1 MPTRLKLYT
10 SFVPKKVSLDIYAK
24 MLKEMADDHHPFSEV
39 INLDVKRSL
48 ANRPELQPQLR
59 NMLLIF
65 SYYNSEI
72 GYVQGMNYQGE
83 HILKL
88 TSEVNISY
96 SLFEFILTNYY
107 SGIFG
112 EDFDGLK
119 LKFYQFGRLL

>member
-48 ANRPELQPQLR
+48 ASRPELQPQLR

-88 TSEVNISY
+88 TS
-96 SLFEFILTNYY
+96 
-107 SGIFG
+107 
-112 EDFDGLK
+112 
-119 LKFYQFGRLL
+119 